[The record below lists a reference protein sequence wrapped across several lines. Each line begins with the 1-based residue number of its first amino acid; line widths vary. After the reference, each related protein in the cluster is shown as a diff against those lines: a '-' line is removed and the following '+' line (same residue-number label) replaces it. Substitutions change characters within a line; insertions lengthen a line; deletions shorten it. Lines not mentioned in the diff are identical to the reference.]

1 VVETA
6 TTTTG
11 ERMDDEQRSEQ
22 VRTALFKA
30 LGVFVAIAVVIAL
43 GTVFMVHALGL
54 NQSDDDGPLGAS
66 ATGSPSPLP
75 TKALPVPSQ
84 SASPSDQPSGD
95 ATPAEG
101 GDGDI
106 ELEVSPVIASPMER
120 INLTG
125 TYKGADNQVLQI
137 QRYTDGTWTNFDA
150 KTTVRVGTFATYIM
164 TGRAGENR
172 IRVFDPKA
180 NKGSNVILVTIQ

>member
-1 VVETA
+1 ME
-6 TTTTG
+6 
-11 ERMDDEQRSEQ
+11 DERSEQ
-22 VRTALFKA
+22 VRNALLKA

-54 NQSDDDGPLGAS
+54 NEGDDDGPLGAAS
-66 ATGSPSPLP
+66 TSSPSPLP
-75 TKALPVPSQ
+75 TKALPVPSD
-84 SASPSDQPSGD
+84 SASPSPSGQSSGA
-95 ATPAEG
+95 ATPTDGA
-101 GDGDI
+101 DGDI
-106 ELEVSPVIASPMER
+106 QLEVSPVIASPMER

-125 TYKGADNQVLQI
+125 TYKGADNQLLQI
-137 QRYTDGTWTNFDA
+137 QRFDDGTWTNFNA

-172 IRVFDPKA
+172 FRVFDPKA

>member
-1 VVETA
+1 
-6 TTTTG
+6 
-11 ERMDDEQRSEQ
+11 MDDERSEQ
-22 VRTALFKA
+22 VRNALLKA

-54 NQSDDDGPLGAS
+54 NEGDDDGPLGAAS
-66 ATGSPSPLP
+66 TSSPSPLP

-84 SASPSDQPSGD
+84 SASPSDQPSGA
-95 ATPAEG
+95 ATPTDGA
-101 GDGDI
+101 DGDI
-106 ELEVSPVIASPMER
+106 QLEVSPVIASPMER

-125 TYKGADNQVLQI
+125 TYKGADNQLLQI
-137 QRYTDGTWTNFDA
+137 QRYDDGTWTNFDA

-172 IRVFDPKA
+172 FRVFDPKA

>member
-1 VVETA
+1 
-6 TTTTG
+6 
-11 ERMDDEQRSEQ
+11 MDDEQRSEQ
-22 VRTALFKA
+22 VRNALLKA

-54 NQSDDDGPLGAS
+54 NQSDDDGPLGAA
-66 ATGSPSPLP
+66 ATSSPSPLP

-84 SASPSDQPSGD
+84 SASTSTSPSNQPSGG
-95 ATPAEG
+95 ATPADE

-106 ELEVSPVIASPMER
+106 QLEVSPVIASPMER

-125 TYKGADNQVLQI
+125 TYKGADDQLLQV
-137 QRYTDGTWTNFDA
+137 QRYDDGTWTNFNA
-150 KTTVRVGTFATYIM
+150 KTTVRVGTFATFIM